1 MPRKKKD
8 EIAKVA
14 PVPAG
19 TPLVN
24 DAGKVV
30 AIADGKPA
38 KGPKVTPAKQTK
50 KTTETWPK
58 VTVGSHL
65 TVTTYEN
72 GKTELKWDDEAL
84 ARDIRNALA
93 EYEASLAKPK
103 RSRKPKDIAIS

>member
-50 KTTETWPK
+50 K
-58 VTVGSHL
+58 
-65 TVTTYEN
+65 N
-72 GKTELKWDDEAL
+72 NRNL
-84 ARDIRNALA
+84 A
-93 EYEASLAKPK
+93 
-103 RSRKPKDIAIS
+103 